1 MVLRLSH
8 NFCNFIVGNQLYNTN
23 YGQTEEACHRV
34 HGRGGDGPQVTFKV
48 DKDKQDHTRQD
59 RGSVVAGHES
69 FQSGIFL
76 RDHWQEVGDIPQHCP
91 HCREA
96 FLSRRSGGSSDSET
110 EPQLRHGKDQDG
122 RTRRGAG
129 PEDRMWS
136 GPGGPGE
143 MDAPVI
149 GGAVPGRAGGARE
162 QGHHPEDF
170 KKNKLRP
177 HKNTYWC
184 IPATGSGEFVACM
197 EDVLDVYE
205 RPYDPEYP
213 VVCVDELP
221 YEMHGEARDPL
232 PAKPGSD
239 TKTDF
244 EYVRC
249 GTCSVFGAIEPL
261 TGKCIVEARGRRTKT
276 DLAEFLSEVS
286 GCYPD
291 ARRIILVWD
300 NLNTH
305 RMGSLYEAFEP
316 ARARELASRFEVH
329 YTPKHGSWLNVAE
342 ILLNILTKQCLKRR
356 LDSIDSVSDEIDKW
370 VRVRNSMPTKIDW
383 QFKTTDARI
392 KLKRL
397 YPDINTSN
405 Q

>member
-1 MVLRLSH
+1 
-8 NFCNFIVGNQLYNTN
+8 
-23 YGQTEEACHRV
+23 
-34 HGRGGDGPQVTFKV
+34 
-48 DKDKQDHTRQD
+48 
-59 RGSVVAGHES
+59 
-69 FQSGIFL
+69 
-76 RDHWQEVGDIPQHCP
+76 
-91 HCREA
+91 
-96 FLSRRSGGSSDSET
+96 
-110 EPQLRHGKDQDG
+110 
-122 RTRRGAG
+122 
-129 PEDRMWS
+129 
-136 GPGGPGE
+136 
-143 MDAPVI
+143 
-149 GGAVPGRAGGARE
+149 
-162 QGHHPEDF
+162 
-170 KKNKLRP
+170 
-177 HKNTYWC
+177 
-184 IPATGSGEFVACM
+184 M

-213 VVCVDELP
+213 VVCVDEPP

-356 LDSIDSVSDEIDKW
+356 LDSIDSVSDEMDKW
-370 VRVRNSMPTKIDW
+370 VRVRNSMHTRIDW

>member
-1 MVLRLSH
+1 
-8 NFCNFIVGNQLYNTN
+8 
-23 YGQTEEACHRV
+23 
-34 HGRGGDGPQVTFKV
+34 
-48 DKDKQDHTRQD
+48 
-59 RGSVVAGHES
+59 
-69 FQSGIFL
+69 
-76 RDHWQEVGDIPQHCP
+76 
-91 HCREA
+91 
-96 FLSRRSGGSSDSET
+96 
-110 EPQLRHGKDQDG
+110 
-122 RTRRGAG
+122 
-129 PEDRMWS
+129 
-136 GPGGPGE
+136 
-143 MDAPVI
+143 
-149 GGAVPGRAGGARE
+149 
-162 QGHHPEDF
+162 
-170 KKNKLRP
+170 
-177 HKNTYWC
+177 
-184 IPATGSGEFVACM
+184 M

-261 TGKCIVEARGRRTKT
+261 TGKCMVEARDRRTKA

-286 GCYPD
+286 GSYPG

-305 RMGSLYEAFEP
+305 KMGSLYEAFEP

-356 LDSIDSVSDEIDKW
+356 LEDRKSV
-370 VRVRNSMPTKIDW
+370 V
-383 QFKTTDARI
+383 
-392 KLKRL
+392 
-397 YPDINTSN
+397 
-405 Q
+405 